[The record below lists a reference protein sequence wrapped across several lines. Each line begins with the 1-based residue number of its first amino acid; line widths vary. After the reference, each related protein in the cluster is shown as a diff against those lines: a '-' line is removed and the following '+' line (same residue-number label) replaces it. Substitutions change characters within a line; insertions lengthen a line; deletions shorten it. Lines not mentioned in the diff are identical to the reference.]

1 MMKRILLKYI
11 ADLSQNKIF
20 WGFPLLLVLP
30 ENLPFDQSFAAMMRL
45 WSSPT
50 SATTLPLLNETWIVE
65 RSDSYLWMALAGVFI
80 VLSTSIRVI
89 ISGRHKNNSNT
100 KN

>member
-1 MMKRILLKYI
+1 MKRIISKSI
-11 ADLSQNKIF
+11 TGLSQKKVF
-20 WGFPLLLVLP
+20 WGLPLLLVLP
-30 ENLPFDQSFAAMMRL
+30 ENLPFDQSFGAMMRL
-45 WSSPT
+45 WSSPV
-50 SATTLPLLNETWIVE
+50 SATTLPILNETWIVE

-89 ISGRHKNNSNT
+89 ISGRHKKNSNT